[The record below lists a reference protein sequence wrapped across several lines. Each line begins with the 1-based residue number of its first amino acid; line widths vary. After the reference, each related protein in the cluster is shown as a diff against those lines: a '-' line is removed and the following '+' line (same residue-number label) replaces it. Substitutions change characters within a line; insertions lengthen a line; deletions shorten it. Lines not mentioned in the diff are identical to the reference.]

1 VFDANSLLMAALFLI
16 VLAAVLIVL
25 LLRRHRNELLLQA
38 DLREREQRLR
48 LALWATGEY
57 YWELD
62 LTTRKVSWLP
72 GKLWP
77 PDTPSGQALAPY
89 SDETTVSVFDLIH
102 PEDLARTR
110 AILEAYLAGRTKTFK
125 AEFRA
130 RRTVAGWRWVR
141 VRGRTVAQ
149 DGTGPI
155 MRVAGTALDVSSTYS
170 AENERKIAS
179 LVLHSMTEAVA
190 VVDQKFNFVSINP
203 AFLLMTGFAS
213 EEIIGYNMRLLH
225 SREHDF
231 SQYHK
236 INLGIHQTGHWSGE
250 LWQRRKNGEEFLC
263 TVEFNTVR
271 SNEHFPQLH
280 VAVFNDITRQKDTEQ
295 QVHYL
300 TNFDPLTNLPNRAL
314 LAERLPLSILNARHR
329 NTKVAVLFLDLDR
342 FRDINEQFGPAAGDN
357 ILRVVAQ
364 RLQQAVGVRRML
376 TRLGGDEFAVI
387 VEDFTAPESADE
399 VARQV
404 LAAFDT
410 PLTLDDQLDVTVSFS
425 IGISLYP
432 DHALISNEL
441 IKQADTAMYQAK
453 ASGRRA
459 FMRYDGKMDLQTQ
472 QRVALSGT
480 LRKVLDR
487 SELSL
492 AYQPRLELASSRI
505 SSVEVL
511 LRWFNREHGNIA
523 PAAFIPLAEESG
535 MIMDIGKWVL
545 NEACLTLQEWR
556 RQGMSDVMISVNISL
571 MQLLRDDFMDLVQGI
586 LTRTGTPP
594 GSLEL
599 ELTESMLMVDIEHA
613 ASKLQAF
620 RALGISVAVDDFGT
634 GYSSLAYLRRLPV
647 TTIKID
653 KSFIKDLASGHVQD
667 AAIASSI
674 IHMGHSLGL
683 KVVAEGVE
691 TEAQREFLLSRGCD
705 EIQGF
710 WLAKPMPAEQAR
722 MFIRNWS
729 HTSGGFP
736 ALPLDETQVTSE
748 HGQDSDS
755 DLTRA
760 CPASIVSKWEIP

>member
-16 VLAAVLIVL
+16 VLAGILIVL
-25 LLRRHRNELLLQA
+25 ILRRHRNELLLQA

-57 YWELD
+57 YWDLD
-62 LTTRKVSWLP
+62 LATWKVSWLP
-72 GKLWP
+72 GKVSL

-89 SDETTVSVFDLIH
+89 PDETTVNILDLIH
-102 PEDLARTR
+102 PEDLPRTR
-110 AILEAYLAGRTKTFK
+110 AIFEAYLTGRTRTFK

-130 RRTVAGWRWVR
+130 RRTVAGWRWIR

-149 DGTGPI
+149 DGTGRI
-155 MRVAGTALDVSSTYS
+155 VRVAGTALDVSSTYS

-179 LVLHSMTEAVA
+179 LVLRSMTEAVA

-203 AFLLMTGFAS
+203 AFLLMTGFGS

-236 INLGIHQTGHWSGE
+236 INLSIHQTGHWSGE

-263 TVEFNTVR
+263 TVEFNTVH
-271 SNEHFPQLH
+271 SDENFPQLH
-280 VAVFNDITRQKDTEQ
+280 VAVFNDITRQKNTEQ

-314 LAERLPLSILNARHR
+314 LAERLPLSILNARRR

-342 FRDINEQFGPAAGDN
+342 FRDINEQFGPTAGDN

-364 RLQQAVGVRRML
+364 RLQQAVGVRRMV

-387 VEDFTAPESADE
+387 VEGFTAPESADE

-459 FMRYDGKMDLQTQ
+459 FMRYDSKMDLQTQ

-492 AYQPRLELASSRI
+492 AYQPRLELSTSRI

-511 LRWFNREHGNIA
+511 LRWFNREHGDID

-535 MIMDIGKWVL
+535 MIMEIGKWVL

-556 RQGMSDVMISVNISL
+556 RQGMSDVMISVNVSL
-571 MQLLRDDFMDLVQGI
+571 MQLLRDDFLEMVQGI
-586 LTRTGTPP
+586 LARTGTPP

-599 ELTESMLMVDIEHA
+599 ELTESMLMVDIEQA

-653 KSFIKDLASGHVQD
+653 KSFIKDLASDHVQD
-667 AAIASSI
+667 AAIATSI
-674 IHMGHSLGL
+674 ILMGHSLGL

-691 TEAQREFLLSRGCD
+691 TEAQREFLISRGCD

-722 MFIRNWS
+722 TFIRNWA
-729 HTSGGFP
+729 HTSGSLP
-736 ALPLDETQVTSE
+736 ALPPDEMQANSVHS
-748 HGQDSDS
+748 S
-755 DLTRA
+755 LT
-760 CPASIVSKWEIP
+760 

>member
-1 VFDANSLLMAALFLI
+1 VFDAKSLLIAELCLI

-25 LLRRHRNELLLQA
+25 LLRRRQHELRLQA

-57 YWELD
+57 YWDFD
-62 LTTRKVSWLP
+62 LNTCKVSWLP
-72 GKLWP
+72 GEVWP
-77 PDTPSGQALAPY
+77 PENPSGLVLNTQPTESTIDIFELM
-89 SDETTVSVFDLIH
+89 H
-102 PEDLARTR
+102 PEDVPKTR
-110 AILEAYLAGRTKTFK
+110 AILEAYLGGKTKTFK
-125 AEFRA
+125 AEFRT
-130 RRTVAGWRWVR
+130 RRTVGWRWIR
-141 VRGRTVAQ
+141 VRGRTVAH
-149 DGTGPI
+149 DGVGRI
-155 MRVAGTALDVSSTYS
+155 MRIAGTALDIS
-170 AENERKIAS
+170 ATHTIENERKIAS
-179 LVLHSMTEAVA
+179 LVLRSMTEAVA

-203 AFLLMTGFAS
+203 AFLLMTGFET

-236 INLGIHQTGHWSGE
+236 INLSIHQGGHWSGE

-271 SNEHFPQLH
+271 SDDENVPRLH
-280 VAVFNDITRQKDTEQ
+280 VAVFNDITRQKNTEQ

-300 TNFDPLTNLPNRAL
+300 TNFDLLTNLPNRAL
-314 LAERLPLSILNARHR
+314 LAGRLPLSILNARRR

-357 ILRVVAQ
+357 VLRVVAQ
-364 RLQQAVGVRRML
+364 RLQQAIGAGRMVA
-376 TRLGGDEFAVI
+376 RLGGDEFAVV
-387 VEDFTAPESADE
+387 VEGFTAPESADD
-399 VARQV
+399 VARQI
-404 LAAFDT
+404 LSAFDT
-410 PLTLDDQLDVTVSFS
+410 PLTLDELPGLTVSFS

-459 FMRYDGKMDLQTQ
+459 FMRYDGKMDLQIQ

-480 LRKVLDR
+480 LRQVLDR

-492 AYQPRLELASSRI
+492 VYQPRLELASSRI

-511 LRWFNREHGNIA
+511 LRWFNREHGHID

-535 MIMDIGKWVL
+535 MIMEIGKWVL

-556 RQGMSDVMISVNISL
+556 RQGISDVMISVNVSL
-571 MQLLRDDFMDLVQGI
+571 MQLLRDDFLELVQGI

-594 GSLEL
+594 GALEL
-599 ELTESMLMVDIEHA
+599 ELTESMLMVDIEQA
-613 ASKLQAF
+613 AGKLQAF

-691 TEAQREFLLSRGCD
+691 TEAQRKFLISRSCD

-722 MFIRNWS
+722 TFIRNWS
-729 HTSGGFP
+729 HTS
-736 ALPLDETQVTSE
+736 ASLP
-748 HGQDSDS
+748 
-755 DLTRA
+755 A
-760 CPASIVSKWEIP
+760 CPGTIV